1 MKNWAKPSFFLSREP
16 VEDEE
21 RSTRIEQVIEPALR
35 DHGLEL
41 VDLEWRARAPRSV
54 LRVFVDKPGGVGI
67 GDCERVSREVGDLLE
82 VAGVIE
88 GSYDLEVSSPGLDRL
103 LRTEREYRWARGKR
117 VRCWLS
123 DGREVRGRL
132 VAVVTEG
139 LVLDQDGLRVE
150 VPRAGVAKARLDA
163 EVPWPRRG

>member
-1 MKNWAKPSFFLSREP
+1 ML
-16 VEDEE
+16 DEE
-21 RSTRIEQVIEPALR
+21 WSARIEEVIQPVLG

-41 VDLEWRARAPRSV
+41 VELEWRPRRPRSM

-67 GDCERVSREVGDLLE
+67 GDCERVSREFGDLLD
-82 VAGVIE
+82 VAGLIE
-88 GSYDLEVSSPGLDRL
+88 EPYDLEVSSPGLDRV

-132 VAVVTEG
+132 AEVAGER
-139 LVLDQDGLRVE
+139 LVLENEGARLDLA
-150 VPRAGVAKARLDA
+150 RADVTKARLEA